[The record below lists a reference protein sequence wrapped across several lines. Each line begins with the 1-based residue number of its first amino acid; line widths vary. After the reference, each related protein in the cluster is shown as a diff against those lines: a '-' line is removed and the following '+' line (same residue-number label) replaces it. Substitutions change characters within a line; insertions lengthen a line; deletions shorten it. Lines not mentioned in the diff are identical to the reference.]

1 MSGLS
6 EGHERGRWVARAPQ
20 HEAELEP
27 EHGVA
32 RQEAQPHHRLG
43 QLTPLQK
50 AVHDHSVRIG
60 QTKLGV
66 PVHNERGRGE
76 GKGRVGESYKAKQ
89 K

>member
-1 MSGLS
+1 
-6 EGHERGRWVARAPQ
+6 
-20 HEAELEP
+20 
-27 EHGVA
+27 
-32 RQEAQPHHRLG
+32 
-43 QLTPLQK
+43 
-50 AVHDHSVRIG
+50 VHDHSVRIG